1 MSLPNTSFH
10 HLAIQSR
17 ESRKIAALLQ
27 RRAWHEGS
35 RIDPTSQQ
43 NRAFYRHG
51 GTDRL
56 IELFS
61 PPLEGEAD
69 LPDYDNGKLVLYH
82 FCLAVDDVAAAIE
95 HCRQAGCSIK
105 KEAFDLKLEDGF
117 EATIGFVW
125 GPNGESVEFINQKS
139 SW

>member
-1 MSLPNTSFH
+1 MNPAQGRFH

-17 ESRKIAALLQ
+17 NLEESLHFYKEVLGMK
-27 RRAWHEGS
+27 EVGS
-35 RIDPTSQQ
+35 IRLPNKTGHFIDM
-43 NRAFYRHG
+43 G
-51 GTDRL
+51 DGRL

-61 PPLEGEAD
+61 PPLEGESD

-82 FCLAVDDVAAAIE
+82 FSLAVDDVAGAIE

-125 GPNGESVEFINQKS
+125 GPNGESIEFINQKS